1 MSPPSEGCS
10 RDNFHAFY
18 FIALQYH
25 VTHISLSPK
34 SDLSVVIF
42 GEYCDFA
49 H

>member
-10 RDNFHAFY
+10 RDNFHACY